1 MESQG
6 IISRSYELQKKI
18 SSKKMEFAN
27 KVLFEEMNKDEQI
40 FNLPKYIED
49 GISFIKSE
57 LGE

>member
-1 MESQG
+1 M
-6 IISRSYELQKKI
+6 SYKKKI